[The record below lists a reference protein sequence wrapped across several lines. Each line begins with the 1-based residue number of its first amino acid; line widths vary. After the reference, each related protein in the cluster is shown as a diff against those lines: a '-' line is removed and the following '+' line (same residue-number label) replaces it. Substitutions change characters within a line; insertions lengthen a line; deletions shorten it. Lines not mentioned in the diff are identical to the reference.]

1 MIKTITLETGDKIEL
16 NSSMGWIY
24 TYQESFGHDILV
36 VLMPAIEA
44 TLRAALEMMK
54 ASPDGSIGSDN
65 IAQILENVEDQVLTD
80 AIITL
85 TGLRFTTLTNIVWSM
100 AKNADES
107 LPAPKEWLNQFET
120 FPLEKLVPEAMKLII
135 ESSVQKKT
143 STKLMAKLTGII
155 QSQRTG
161 SQSQESTEV

>member
-155 QSQRTG
+155 QSQRTD
-161 SQSQESTEV
+161 SPLQESTEV